1 MLLIPLLFSHKK
13 MFDPPSMASYVVPWR
28 VNIHTYIHTAREGER
43 EKKIL
48 QLIFTSI
55 PLGNKKGILP
65 KCSHVKVKLSSL
77 PIHKRN
83 KDLVHQRNMEKLV
96 GKQTFLEYI
105 AEINS

>member
-1 MLLIPLLFSHKK
+1 M
-13 MFDPPSMASYVVPWR
+13 
-28 VNIHTYIHTAREGER
+28 
-43 EKKIL
+43 

-105 AEINS
+105 AEMNSCKIHKSSNYQEIAEFKIIK